1 MEARPDVTSSEVHTK
16 PRLSFRGIWNMSFV
30 FLGIQFGFALQN
42 DEETM
47 LGYVVGE
54 RVLVLANTGSQE
66 GSFEFELPK
75 GEWRQVSDT
84 ERVDLAGVEGE
95 YGLLPAGSHDVRVPR
110 GAFLGGCER
119 VTDRQEQQ

>member
-1 MEARPDVTSSEVHTK
+1 MEARPDATSSEIHTK
-16 PRLSFRGIWNMSFV
+16 PRLSFWEFWNMSFG
-30 FLGIQFGFALQN
+30 FLGIQFGFALPN
-42 DEETM
+42 DEETL

-75 GEWRQVSDT
+75 GKWRQVADP

-95 YGLLPAGSHDVRVPR
+95 YGLLPAGPTDLRIPG
-110 GAFLGGCER
+110 GAFLAWVR
-119 VTDRQEQQ
+119 TSH